1 MHGTKL
7 SRYLKILVLLWFLLN
22 LVNGSLGSA
31 ESRILDVEHEEQRA
45 NPVQKNKGVN
55 IEKFEPNQRPALLN
69 IYDYKSLNKIVSP
82 ITSSWTARPSQA
94 ILSKAQNNNKITTTL
109 PVSYLVERTIND
121 LTLTDLIIVADIEG
135 YLHAVNRST
144 GETKWSLNST
154 EFEPLVK
161 IEQQSSVETKETLIV
176 EPSKDGLLYFF
187 HANQGLQR
195 IPASVRQLIDSSPVY
210 MKAALPIDNHGTII
224 EDEKIYTGSRSSVL
238 YTIDL
243 NSGDIVSAYGFGTR
257 NFAKCFHNDDDK
269 CPIHPANLLT
279 IGKSIYHLQI
289 DSHSS
294 SVYNVTY
301 AEWQPNSLDSHL
313 SSENTIPGDGLFI
326 TPFQDKTLLA
336 VDTHMRVAKWISS
349 EFPGVITTIFDVF
362 IDNYS
367 FETVLVAHPLHSV
380 SDKKA
385 GENMV
390 YLEQIENQ
398 SWVAFSIANY
408 PSLVKAAPLSKY
420 ITSNN
425 WRSESIFKNEHL
437 FKTCVTG
444 VHILNEPSFHF
455 SNEYPS
461 KPQNTLLLIDPV
473 PYESKA
479 LVTKKSN
486 TYLNQEIMNDLEE
499 VEKDNHTRRHIKSSI
514 ALYILKFCYKV
525 FENGLILIV
534 SVLILGVLQRLHL
547 VPPIG
552 TMLNVFGLAPAFN
565 SSNNNN
571 NNNDKIDKEVKF
583 LESEQNY
590 SKDETTIVEGMT
602 KTVNQYVNSYSSD
615 TLVKEEPDIIT
626 KKKRKRGIRGGKNN
640 KRKGNTLEINEA
652 SENLKHLVV
661 SDKVLGYGSS
671 GTVVFEGKFQG
682 RPVAVKRMLLDFC
695 DLANREIELLT
706 ESDNHSNI
714 IRYYCSE
721 TTEKFLYI
729 ALELCNA
736 SLQDIIEMKTPK
748 VDISSSLLKSLDPI
762 NILFQITSGVAY
774 LHSLKI
780 IHRDIK
786 PQNILLAVSKIV
798 DKKTDLET
806 EKVRILISDFGLC
819 KKLDVDQS
827 SFRTN
832 LNNPAGTTGWRAPE
846 LLNGSVVNDDVTLS
860 NTTLNKDDCVQES
873 SYSSTGTFYDPCTN
887 QRLTRAIDIFS
898 LGCVFYYV
906 LSKGEHPFGDKFI
919 REANIINGHYDLDH
933 LKKTVEYKSITLES
947 TDLIKRMIDKDP
959 KKRPTAAIVLKHPLF
974 WPISKK
980 MIFLLKVSDRFEI
993 ENKEPKNQLLMK
1005 LNVVSSKV
1013 IKNRDW
1019 SSKFDQK
1026 FMENLGKY
1034 RKYHFERVLDL
1045 LRAIR
1050 NKYHHFIDLPEDLAK
1065 EMGPLP
1071 DGFYKYFIRKFPN
1084 LLMEV
1089 YLFVEENMKDEQ
1101 MFSEFF

>member
-1 MHGTKL
+1 MHGIKL
-7 SRYLKILVLLWFLLN
+7 SRYLKILVLLWFLLG
-22 LVNGSLGSA
+22 LVNGSLGSVRSWNSDA
-31 ESRILDVEHEEQRA
+31 EHAEQRA
-45 NPVQKNKGVN
+45 NPVKKNPRKN
-55 IEKFEPNQRPALLN
+55 IERFDLDERSALL
-69 IYDYKSLNKIVSP
+69 KIHNDKLLDKMESP
-82 ITSSWTARPSQA
+82 IINSKAARSPQA
-94 ILSKAQNNNKITTTL
+94 ISNKVQDGHKITTPL
-109 PVSYLVERTIND
+109 PVSYHVERTIDD

-176 EPSKDGLLYFF
+176 EPFRNGLLYFF

-195 IPASVRQLIDSSPVY
+195 IPASVRQLIDNSPEY
-210 MKAALPIDNHGTII
+210 MKATLPIDNYGTII
-224 EDEKIYTGSRSSVL
+224 EDEKIFTGFRSSLL

-243 NSGDIVSAYGFGTR
+243 NSGDIISAYGFGTR

-269 CPIHPANLLT
+269 CPINPSNLLT

-294 SVYNVTY
+294 PIYNVTY

-313 SSENTIPGDGLFI
+313 SSENIIPGDGLFI
-326 TPFQDKTLLA
+326 APFTDKTLLA
-336 VDTHMRVAKWISS
+336 VDTDMRVAKWISS
-349 EFPGVITTIFDVF
+349 EFPGIITIVFDVF

-367 FETVLVAHPLHSV
+367 FEPVLVAHPLHPI
-380 SDKKA
+380 SDEEAK
-385 GENMV
+385 GSMV

-420 ITSNN
+420 LTSDN
-425 WRSESIFKNEHL
+425 WRNESIFKNENL
-437 FKTCVTG
+437 FKTSVTG
-444 VHILNEPSFHF
+444 VHILKEPSYHF
-455 SNEYPS
+455 SNQYPTR
-461 KPQNTLLLIDPV
+461 PQNMPLLIDSV
-473 PYESKA
+473 AYEPKA
-479 LVTKKSN
+479 LATKQPN
-486 TYLNQEIMNDLEE
+486 TYPSQEIVDDPE
-499 VEKDNHTRRHIKSSI
+499 VEKKDFQRGKHIKSSI
-514 ALYILKFCYKV
+514 ALYILRFCYKI

-534 SVLILGVLQRLHL
+534 SVLILGVLQRAHL
-547 VPPIG
+547 VPSIG
-552 TMLNVFGLAPAFN
+552 AILNVFGIAPVLN
-565 SSNNNN
+565 SSDNNN
-571 NNNDKIDKEVKF
+571 KADKEVKF
-583 LESEQNY
+583 LKSEQN
-590 SKDETTIVEGMT
+590 SSTDETTIVEEVI
-602 KTVNQYVNSYSSD
+602 KTANSHINNSSPD
-615 TLVKEEPDIIT
+615 ILVKEELDTMT
-626 KKKRKRGIRGGKNN
+626 KRKRKRGTRGGKNN
-640 KRKGNTLEINEA
+640 KRKGNTLEIDEA

-661 SDKVLGYGSS
+661 SDKILGYGSS
-671 GTVVFEGKFQG
+671 GTVIFEGKFQG

-695 DLANREIELLT
+695 YLAEREIKLLT

-714 IRYYCSE
+714 IRYYYSE

-729 ALELCNA
+729 VLERCDA
-736 SLQDIIEMKTPK
+736 SLQDIIEGKNSK
-748 VDISSSLLKSLDPI
+748 VDISDSLIKSLDPI
-762 NILFQITSGVAY
+762 NILFQIASGVAY

-780 IHRDIK
+780 VHRDIK

-798 DKKTDLET
+798 DKNTDIES
-806 EKVRILISDFGLC
+806 EKIRILISDFGLC

-832 LNNPAGTTGWRAPE
+832 LNNPAGTIGWRAPE
-846 LLNGSVVNDDVTLS
+846 LLNGSLVNDDVVLS
-860 NTTLNKDDCVQES
+860 GTTLNKNDCVQEFS
-873 SYSSTGTFYDPCTN
+873 NSSTGTFYDPYTK

-906 LSKGEHPFGDKFI
+906 LSKGGHPFGDKFI
-919 REANIINGHYDLDH
+919 RESNIINGHYNLDY
-933 LKKTVEYKSITLES
+933 LKKTIEYKSVTLEA
-947 TDLIKRMIDKDP
+947 TDLIKRMIEKDP

-980 MIFLLKVSDRFEI
+980 MIFLLKFSDRFEI
-993 ENKEPKNQLLMK
+993 ENKDPKNQLLVK
-1005 LNVVSSKV
+1005 LNVVSYKV
-1013 IKNRDW
+1013 IKDRNW

-1050 NKYHHFIDLPEDLAK
+1050 NKYHHFMDLPEDLAK

-1089 YLFVEENMKDEQ
+1089 YLFVEENMKEEQ
-1101 MFSEFF
+1101 IFSEFF

>member
-1 MHGTKL
+1 MHGIKL
-7 SRYLKILVLLWFLLN
+7 SRYLKILVLLWFLLD
-22 LVNGSLGSA
+22 LVNGSLRSA
-31 ESRILDVEHEEQRA
+31 ESSNFDAEHEEQGVSLVR
-45 NPVQKNKGVN
+45 KNQRKN
-55 IEKFEPNQRPALLN
+55 IEGFGSNQRLLLPN
-69 IYDYKSLNKIVSP
+69 FHNDKLLDKIE
-82 ITSSWTARPSQA
+82 SSTMSSGTTRPSQA
-94 ILSKAQNNNKITTTL
+94 IPNKVQDGHGLIATL
-109 PVSYLVERTIND
+109 PVSYHVGRTIND

-154 EFEPLVK
+154 GFEPLVK

-176 EPSKDGLLYFF
+176 EPFRNGLLYFF
-187 HANQGLQR
+187 HASQGLQR
-195 IPASVRQLIDSSPVY
+195 IPASVRQLIDNSPEY
-210 MKAALPIDNHGTII
+210 MRATLPVDNYGTTV
-224 EDEKIYTGSRSSVL
+224 EDEKIFTGSRSSSL

-243 NSGDIVSAYGFGTR
+243 NSGDIISAFGFGTR
-257 NFAKCFHNDDDK
+257 NFVKCFHDDDNK
-269 CPIHPANLLT
+269 CPVHPSNLLT

-294 SVYNVTY
+294 SVFNVTY

-313 SSENTIPGDGLFI
+313 SNENIIPGDGLLI
-326 TPFQDKTLLA
+326 TPFRDKTLLA
-336 VDTHMRVAKWISS
+336 VDTHMRIAKWISS
-349 EFPGVITTIFDVF
+349 EFPGIITTVFDVF
-362 IDNYS
+362 MDNYS
-367 FETVLVAHPLHSV
+367 SEPVLVAHPFHSM
-380 SDKKA
+380 SDEETEGSK
-385 GENMV
+385 V

-398 SWVAFSIANY
+398 SWVAFSITNY

-420 ITSNN
+420 VTSDN
-425 WRSESIFKNEHL
+425 WRSESIFKNENL
-437 FKTCVTG
+437 FRTSVTG
-444 VHILNEPSFHF
+444 VHVLKEPSYHF
-455 SNEYPS
+455 SNQYLTRSQTMP
-461 KPQNTLLLIDPV
+461 LLIDSV
-473 PYESKA
+473 AYESKA
-479 LVTKKSN
+479 LATKQLN
-486 TYLNQEIMNDLEE
+486 IYPNQEIMNDLEE
-499 VEKDNHTRRHIKSSI
+499 EIKDNREEKHIKSSI
-514 ALYILKFCYKV
+514 ALYILRFCYKI

-552 TMLNVFGLAPAFN
+552 AILNVFGIAPVFNNLDNINKVTKEVNTSESGQN
-565 SSNNNN
+565 SST
-571 NNNDKIDKEVKF
+571 DEVAII
-583 LESEQNY
+583 EEA
-590 SKDETTIVEGMT
+590 SKTA
-602 KTVNQYVNSYSSD
+602 NHYVNNLSPD
-615 TLVKEEPDIIT
+615 VVVNEELDIIT
-626 KKKRKRGIRGGKNN
+626 KKRRKRGTRGGKNN
-640 KRKGNTLEINEA
+640 KRKGNTLENNEVLD
-652 SENLKHLVV
+652 NLKHLVV
-661 SDKVLGYGSS
+661 SNKVLGYGSS

-695 DLANREIELLT
+695 DLAEREIELLT
-706 ESDNHSNI
+706 ESDNHGNI

-729 ALELCNA
+729 VLERCNA
-736 SLQDIIEMKTPK
+736 SLQDIIEMKNPK
-748 VDISSSLLKSLDPI
+748 IEISDSLIKTLDPL
-762 NILFQITSGVAY
+762 NILFQIASGVAY
-774 LHSLKI
+774 LHLLKI

-798 DKKTDLET
+798 DKNTDIET
-806 EKVRILISDFGLC
+806 EKIRILISDFGLC

-846 LLNGSVVNDDVTLS
+846 LLNGSLVNNDVIS
-860 NTTLNKDDCVQES
+860 SSTTLNKNDCVQELS
-873 SYSSTGTFYDPCTN
+873 NSSTGTFYDTYTK

-919 REANIINGHYDLDH
+919 RESNIINGYYNLDR
-933 LKKTVEYKSITLES
+933 LKRTIEYKSVTLEA

-959 KKRPTAAIVLKHPLF
+959 KKRPTAAVVLKHPLF

-980 MIFLLKVSDRFEI
+980 LVFLLKFSDRFEI
-993 ENKEPKNQLLMK
+993 ENKDPTNQLLLK

-1050 NKYHHFIDLPEDLAK
+1050 NKYHHFMDLPEDLAK

-1089 YLFVEENMKDEQ
+1089 YLFVEENMKEEQ
-1101 MFSEFF
+1101 VFAEFF